1 MAVYQYQVEYGA
13 TYATLTSVATNV
25 QNVQFTYGRQRPL
38 DAYSADTASITMR
51 YPTGYASPN
60 ALWVTGTYIRISGKL
75 DSEATY
81 SQLWVGR
88 IADVNVQY
96 GIPYSGGVGN
106 ADFVSLNCEGYFA
119 NFGRVQG
126 GSYAMAANTLAVQCT
141 NASNQS
147 GLSVNP
153 ISSFGSEQLFPATTV
168 SSTWGDWVNRVVLT
182 LNGRMIDTATGT
194 LIVNPYYKQPALFGN
209 FSDTTNDMDNHSF
222 NQIGFS
228 SFADNWYTQIT
239 VTPESFSPA
248 TVETGTAPFR
258 TYQVNTLNAST
269 AQATDYANYLL
280 STYKNQSLRI
290 LAVTCLLND
299 QIDTVPKYGQG
310 YQGTQVTVTFRG
322 TTYQCVIEGGT
333 WSGTPTEQTATF
345 YLSAQDL
352 NNYLI
357 LNNAVYGKLDFNKLG
372 Y

>member
-38 DAYSADTASITMR
+38 DAYSADTASVTMR

-60 ALWVTGTYIRISGKL
+60 ALWITGTYIRISGKL

-88 IADVNVQY
+88 IADVTVQY

-106 ADFVSLNCEGYFA
+106 ADFVTLNCEGYFA

-126 GSYAMAANTLAVQCT
+126 GSYAMAANLLQVQCN
-141 NASNQS
+141 NASNAS

-153 ISSFGSEQLFPATTV
+153 ISSFGSEQTFPATTV
-168 SSTWGDWVNRVVLT
+168 SGTWGDWVNRVVLT
-182 LNGRMIDTATGT
+182 LNGRMIDTGTAT

-209 FSDTTNDMDNHSF
+209 FSDTINDIDNHSF
-222 NQIGFS
+222 NQLAFS
-228 SFADNWYTQIT
+228 SYADNWYTQVT
-239 VTPESFSPA
+239 VTPESFGSA
-248 TVETGTAPFR
+248 TVQTGSAPYR

-269 AQATDYANYLL
+269 AQADDYARYLL
-280 STYKNQSLRI
+280 STYKDQKLRI
-290 LAVTCLLND
+290 LSVTCLLND
-299 QIDTVPKYGQG
+299 QITTVPKYGQG

-357 LNNAVYGKLDFNKLG
+357 LNNAVYGKLDSNKLG